1 MKPLTELLLEPGV
14 FSFGSALVLGAAHA
28 LTPGHGKTVVAA
40 YLVGT
45 RGNRFDALRLG
56 LTVTAAHTAS
66 VFVLAIL
73 AFYLAENIDLR
84 LVQPWIQALS
94 GALVFCIGAWT
105 LAQRFR
111 QSAADAAV
119 SVVPDHGHPHGVS
132 LKALGISGGI
142 VPCPEALALL
152 LIALSRGQSIY
163 GFLLLVA
170 FSLGLAGVLV
180 GIGWV
185 AVTAGPKLRGEPTI
199 ARALPVMSPLVLMVM
214 GVVLMLW
221 KGE

>member
-1 MKPLTELLLEPGV
+1 MKPLTELLLEPGL

-40 YLVGT
+40 YLAGT

-73 AFYLAENIDLR
+73 AFYLAESIELR
-84 LVQPWIQALS
+84 VVQPWIQAAS
-94 GALVFCIGAWT
+94 GALVFAIGAWT
-105 LAQRFR
+105 LLRQFR
-111 QSAADAAV
+111 APRAEQANIAPDA
-119 SVVPDHGHPHGVS
+119 HGHAHGVS

-142 VPCPEALALL
+142 IPCPEALALL

-163 GFLLLVA
+163 GFLLLVC
-170 FSLGLAGVLV
+170 FSLGMAGVLV
-180 GIGWV
+180 AIGV
-185 AVTAGPKLRGEPTI
+185 AAVSALPKLNRMPAI
-199 ARALPVMSPLVLMVM
+199 ARVIPVMSPLVLMVM
-214 GVVLMLW
+214 GCVLMLW
-221 KGE
+221 KDR